1 MLIVRE
7 LSLGPRRFTDLRGGL
22 PGIATN
28 LLAERL
34 RSLEGAGVLERHE
47 VSRPLPGVLYRLTER
62 GEALKPI
69 LRDLARWGAPLMLQG
84 QGDDA
89 FDGRWLVFL
98 AELLYSDMST
108 EGVAPLVMAVS
119 NGAETIS
126 ILVERDSVRIE
137 PAEEPTADV
146 RIEADPSTLFAILS
160 GQLTPEQAEASGT
173 AVIKGNTRARKRL
186 ATLAARVGLIP
197 APS

>member
-1 MLIVRE
+1 
-7 LSLGPRRFTDLRGGL
+7 
-22 PGIATN
+22 
-28 LLAERL
+28 
-34 RSLEGAGVLERHE
+34 
-47 VSRPLPGVLYRLTER
+47 
-62 GEALKPI
+62 
-69 LRDLARWGAPLMLQG
+69 
-84 QGDDA
+84 
-89 FDGRWLVFL
+89 
-98 AELLYSDMST
+98 
-108 EGVAPLVMAVS
+108 VAPLVMAIS

-146 RIEADPSTLFAILS
+146 RIEADLSTLFAILS
-160 GQLTPEQAEASGT
+160 GQLTPEQAGAGGR